1 MKCLKRNQRTF
12 YFAPFL
18 RKEKL
23 DKGYGYKPIYGDL
36 VMLRGNISAGTGETS
51 AEQFGN
57 NIEYDKVIVLDD
69 PHVAINE
76 SSILFIDV
84 MPDKNDK
91 GDYIYDY
98 IVKKIAPSLNSVSIA
113 ISRVTVS

>member
-1 MKCLKRNQRTF
+1 MKCLKRNQRVF
-12 YFAPFL
+12 YYAPFL

-23 DKGYGYKPIYGDL
+23 EKGYGYKPVYGDP
-36 VMLRGNISAGTGETS
+36 VEMRGNISAGTGETS

-69 PHVAINE
+69 PHVPISE
-76 SSILFIDV
+76 SSILFIDLI
-84 MPDKNDK
+84 PDKNDK

-98 IVKKIAPSLNSVSIA
+98 IVKKVAPSLNSVSIA
-113 ISRVTVS
+113 ISRVEVS